1 MDINEKFDDNINKNN
16 LDIEEYSFKNCDV
29 ILPNSNL
36 TYNLISCN
44 LKYSKKLVKPIYLTN
59 INYKLKNK
67 RKNYFKRKYDIA
79 FIAYNW
85 KRACKN
91 YDLVLKIIN
100 SDLIKEKNILII
112 GLNQMKYEN
121 KNITS
126 IDNLSKN
133 EIYKIMEDIKILVI
147 PSLYDSNPNTLVEA
161 VSFGCNVVTS
171 KNVGN
176 SEFLRKLLIVENFKD
191 VNKWI
196 SVINRCNKSYP
207 YDGPKSEVIKNDL
220 INFLDSKYNIKNV
233 ININDF
239 NNLDFVGIYKIPAVW
254 DLEKIPEKSDSIR
267 YIKDSKIEFREHD
280 NRFTNV
286 NNIYFSLFKNIN
298 KFKNFKNSHF
308 IYVDIYQNNNYKF
321 KMDNIN
327 IWIVNNI
334 SFFNLIK
341 NSKYYFLRGNYHNF
355 YKQILNDKSFS
366 IFYPATSFK
375 FSYNFKN
382 KIKRKL
388 LMRKLEVKN
397 INNYSLVLTHEDD
410 FYQKVYKN
418 SKLLL
423 FVKNS
428 SEYFYNKNLE
438 RIYDIIFVA
447 DATQK
452 TKNHDLMF
460 DFIKYY
466 EYVKK

>member
-1 MDINEKFDDNINKNN
+1 
-16 LDIEEYSFKNCDV
+16 
-29 ILPNSNL
+29 
-36 TYNLISCN
+36 
-44 LKYSKKLVKPIYLTN
+44 
-59 INYKLKNK
+59 NK

-298 KFKNFKNSHF
+298 K
-308 IYVDIYQNNNYKF
+308 
-321 KMDNIN
+321 
-327 IWIVNNI
+327 
-334 SFFNLIK
+334 
-341 NSKYYFLRGNYHNF
+341 
-355 YKQILNDKSFS
+355 
-366 IFYPATSFK
+366 
-375 FSYNFKN
+375 
-382 KIKRKL
+382 
-388 LMRKLEVKN
+388 
-397 INNYSLVLTHEDD
+397 
-410 FYQKVYKN
+410 
-418 SKLLL
+418 
-423 FVKNS
+423 
-428 SEYFYNKNLE
+428 
-438 RIYDIIFVA
+438 
-447 DATQK
+447 
-452 TKNHDLMF
+452 
-460 DFIKYY
+460 
-466 EYVKK
+466 

>member
-1 MDINEKFDDNINKNN
+1 
-16 LDIEEYSFKNCDV
+16 
-29 ILPNSNL
+29 
-36 TYNLISCN
+36 
-44 LKYSKKLVKPIYLTN
+44 
-59 INYKLKNK
+59 
-67 RKNYFKRKYDIA
+67 
-79 FIAYNW
+79 
-85 KRACKN
+85 
-91 YDLVLKIIN
+91 
-100 SDLIKEKNILII
+100 
-112 GLNQMKYEN
+112 
-121 KNITS
+121 
-126 IDNLSKN
+126 
-133 EIYKIMEDIKILVI
+133 
-147 PSLYDSNPNTLVEA
+147 
-161 VSFGCNVVTS
+161 
-171 KNVGN
+171 
-176 SEFLRKLLIVENFKD
+176 
-191 VNKWI
+191 
-196 SVINRCNKSYP
+196 
-207 YDGPKSEVIKNDL
+207 
-220 INFLDSKYNIKNV
+220 
-233 ININDF
+233 
-239 NNLDFVGIYKIPAVW
+239 
-254 DLEKIPEKSDSIR
+254 
-267 YIKDSKIEFREHD
+267 
-280 NRFTNV
+280 
-286 NNIYFSLFKNIN
+286 NIN

-460 DFIKYY
+460 DFIKYC
-466 EYVKK
+466 EDKEFELKIAYVSNRE